1 MSNSANHRIT
11 QVLAI
16 AAISTLFCSTAQAG
30 GPAFTRLFGV
40 ADSAETAVLA
50 PAGMTRLDDSQLI
63 AQVILAQSFG
73 EFEVDENLTTVSGGD
88 PRTPDIMAVPSLY
101 YVRPF
106 AEDWRL
112 GLSLMVPAGF
122 GTSNGPNWSGR
133 YYSDSFD
140 LIFVSANATIAY
152 PVTNWL
158 SLGGGI
164 TIMGSTAD
172 STTQVN
178 SLGLDE
184 PDARLR
190 MEAEGVAVGAI
201 ASMMVELSPKT
212 RFTVNWNSE
221 VEPDEDPKVK
231 LGRSSLPQDV
241 VDAINDAGDD
251 IDATIRVPQ
260 HVQMGLFHEFDNGWS
275 ATLDAIWVEFSE
287 FGLTELSVE
296 GDELSETDPNFQDFW
311 IVSAGFGFPI
321 SDRMEGRVGAIY
333 VEQPVKDEDR
343 TFSFALDK
351 VYGAGA
357 GIHYTRANNHSY
369 DLNLSV
375 FNTGDAPIDT
385 GPLSELSPRGRVVG
399 ETDSPYAVT
408 LEFSYY
414 WN

>member
-1 MSNSANHRIT
+1 MSNLANRRISAA
-11 QVLAI
+11 LAV
-16 AAISTLFCSTAQAG
+16 AAISALLCSTAQAG

-40 ADSAETAVLA
+40 ADSAEAAALS

-63 AQVILAQSFG
+63 AQIILAQNFG
-73 EFEVDENLTTVSGGD
+73 EFNVDKNLTTVEGGD
-88 PRTPDIMAVPSLY
+88 PRNTNMLAVPSLY
-101 YVRPF
+101 YVCPF

-122 GTSNGPNWSGR
+122 GTRNGPNWSGR

-140 LIFVSANATIAY
+140 LIFVAANATIAY
-152 PVTNWL
+152 PVTSWL

-190 MEAEGVAVGAI
+190 MEAEGVAAGGI
-201 ASMMVELSPKT
+201 ASALIELSPKT
-212 RFTVNWNSE
+212 RFTVNWYSE

-231 LGRSSLPQDV
+231 LGRSTLPPDV

-260 HVQMGLFHEFDNGWS
+260 HVDMGFFHEFDNGWT
-275 ATLDAIWVEFSE
+275 ATLDALWVEFSQ

-296 GDELSETDPNFQDFW
+296 GQDLNEADMNFQDFW

-321 SDRMEGRVGAIY
+321 SDRMEGRFGAIY

-343 TFSFALDK
+343 TFSFALDR

-357 GIHYTRANNHSY
+357 GIHYTKANNHSY

-375 FNTGDAPIDT
+375 FNTGNAPIDT

-408 LEFSYY
+408 LEFTYY